1 MGPKQVTKRQ
11 AQSGRRSWR
20 VNAATWSFSKRN
32 SSELRRQEER
42 REAIH
47 SLALLSVGGSVGD
60 HLGNWKMSYCWGLEY
75 EHSYLD
81 GMTVTH

>member
-11 AQSGRRSWR
+11 AQVEEVGVRTRLLGHSQR
-20 VNAATWSFSKRN
+20 
-32 SSELRRQEER
+32 EIPLRQEER

-60 HLGNWKMSYCWGLEY
+60 HLGNWKMSYCWALECSLY
-75 EHSYLD
+75 
-81 GMTVTH
+81 